1 MSHQNVEVTNN
12 VEIVTAFFAGGE
24 HGDEA
29 YLADDVEFVPFRR
42 LAGAGCR
49 GPKSFTRYIRGIA
62 EQFAEYE
69 VVPERLRSAG
79 DQVVVDVRRQAR
91 SARSSVPLIDHFAQ
105 VLTLRNGKIV
115 RIQAYPSFDTA
126 LKAAGLSE

>member
-49 GPKSFTRYIRGIA
+49 GPKAFTRYIRGIA

-69 VVPERLRSAG
+69 VVPEQLRSAG

-91 SARSSVPLIDHFAQ
+91 SARSSVALIDHFAQ
-105 VLTLRNGKIV
+105 ALTLRNGKIV

>member
-1 MSHQNVEVTNN
+1 MSHQSVKVANN

-42 LAGAGCR
+42 LAGPGCR
-49 GPKSFTRYIRGIA
+49 GPKAFTRYIRGIA

-69 VVPERLRSAG
+69 VSPERIRSAG
-79 DQVVVDVRRQAR
+79 DRVVVDVRRRAR
-91 SARSSVPLIDHFAQ
+91 SARSAVPLIDHFAQ
-105 VLTLRNGKIV
+105 VLTLRDGKIV
-115 RIQAYPSFDTA
+115 RIQAYPSFETA
-126 LKAAGLSE
+126 LAAAGVRE